1 MANRVTA
8 AEVKQIMDS
17 CTTSDPIV
25 NVFIGAANEMVSS
38 VYATD
43 TTMTT
48 TMLKEVERW
57 LSAHMIA
64 STIHRTTS
72 EEKLGEAS
80 VKYTGYWSQGLSST
94 PYGQMVLTLDVTGKF
109 ANYGK
114 RSATIE
120 AIKSFD

>member
-8 AEVKQIMDS
+8 TEVKQIMDS
-17 CTTSDPIV
+17 CTTSDTV
-25 NVFIGAANEMVSS
+25 VDVFIGAANSMVTK
-38 VYATD
+38 VYESD
-43 TTMTT
+43 TEMTT
-48 TMLKEVERW
+48 TMLKDIERW

-64 STIHRTTS
+64 STVHRSTS

-94 PYGQMVLTLDVTGKF
+94 PYGQMVQILDVTGKF

-114 RSATIE
+114 RSATID

>member
-8 AEVKQIMDS
+8 TEVKQIMDS
-17 CTTSDPIV
+17 CTTSDTV
-25 NVFIGAANEMVSS
+25 VDVFIGAANLMVTK
-38 VYATD
+38 VYEND

-48 TMLKEVERW
+48 AMLKDIERF
-57 LSAHMIA
+57 LSAHMVA
-64 STIHRTTS
+64 STVHRTTS

-94 PYGQMVLTLDVTGKF
+94 PYGQMVLVLDVTGNF